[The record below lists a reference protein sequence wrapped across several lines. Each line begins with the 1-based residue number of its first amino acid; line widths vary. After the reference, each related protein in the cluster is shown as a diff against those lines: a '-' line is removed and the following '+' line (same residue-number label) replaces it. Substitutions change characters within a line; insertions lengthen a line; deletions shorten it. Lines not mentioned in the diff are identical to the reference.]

1 MNAMFKC
8 DIFALYFQSGA
19 VVETFEKSSEMLQN
33 FWIQLSITP
42 IHFQCFELGQ
52 Q

>member
-1 MNAMFKC
+1 MFKC
-8 DIFALYFQSGA
+8 DILHYFQSGRNA
-19 VVETFEKSSEMLQN
+19 GEKSSGMMQN
-33 FWIQLSITP
+33 FWIRFSITP